1 MSMLD
6 DIKAAETAAVT
17 TKKNAQLQARSL
29 LREAEDTAN
38 AKGAELIYAAREEAK
53 ATVAQSQSDAQ
64 RKSAIMVSQRSQ
76 EDNSAAAKARAHL
89 PEAVKFIVERAMV

>member
-6 DIKAAETAAVT
+6 DIKAAEAAAVT

-29 LREAEDTAN
+29 LRDAEEAAN

-53 ATVAQSQSDAQ
+53 ATVAQAQSEAQQKAAVMVAERGQADKDA
-64 RKSAIMVSQRSQ
+64 AT
-76 EDNSAAAKARAHL
+76 KARMNL
-89 PEAVKFIVERAMV
+89 PESVKFIVERAMV